1 MHSISPD
8 KSKGKIKGGIRQAD
22 EEEQKKEGA
31 EYQENYDFLAAASLM
46 NTPQT
51 TSNKQSSRMHYEPH
65 LNMGIEQEEDD
76 ILNSYL
82 NAAEERPPFSV
93 E

>member
-51 TSNKQSSRMHYEPH
+51 TSNK
-65 LNMGIEQEEDD
+65 
-76 ILNSYL
+76 
-82 NAAEERPPFSV
+82 
-93 E
+93 